1 MPSALHSVF
10 LFGAVAAAL
19 ITSPAHA
26 AAPMR
31 DTAVRRISLPPEMS
45 PPGVPTPA
53 DRDRRLREKGL
64 EEGAP
69 MFVRVFKAEAELEV
83 WLHKGERYELFAT
96 YPICYFSGRLGPK
109 LREGDRQ
116 APEGFYSVSSAQLHR
131 RGRWP
136 RSFDIG
142 FPNALDRANKRT
154 GSAILV
160 HGGCSSIGCFAM
172 TNALMEEIFTLADR
186 AIDNGQA
193 SVPVHVFPFRMT
205 DENMAAQRAH
215 PWSFFWANLKEA
227 YDMFEREQRPPQVA
241 VCGNRYLVR
250 DPDADMALPQ
260 TPRRMVKLARMMMG
274 QRPIKAGE
282 CQEEPGPSLEAIAAA
297 EKMALGLRTAAV
309 PQTPHTTRPVPPV
322 PVRVYRNA
330 RANYAAAR
338 KARVAVFNR
347 RVAAR
352 MR

>member
-1 MPSALHSVF
+1 MPSALNSI
-10 LFGAVAAAL
+10 LISGAVAAVL
-19 ITSPAHA
+19 LSTPAQA
-26 AAPMR
+26 TAPLR
-31 DTAVRRISLPPEMS
+31 DTAVRRISLPPKMS
-45 PPGVPTPA
+45 PPGVPTPT

-69 MFVRVFKAEAELEV
+69 MFIRVFKAEAELEI
-83 WLHKGERYELFAT
+83 WLHKGERYEHFAT

-116 APEGFYSVSSAQLHR
+116 APEGFYSVNGAQLYRH
-131 RGRWP
+131 GRWP

-172 TNALMEEIFTLADR
+172 TNALMEEIFSLAER

-205 DENMAAQRAH
+205 DENMAAQRDH
-215 PWSFFWANLKEA
+215 PWSFFWSNLKEA
-227 YDMFEREQRPPQVA
+227 YDVFEREQRPPQVA
-241 VCGNRYLVR
+241 ACGNRYLVR
-250 DPDADMALPQ
+250 EPDADMAMPQ
-260 TPRRMVKLARMMMG
+260 TPRRMLKLARMMLG

-282 CQEEPGPSLEAIAAA
+282 CHEEPGPTLEAIAAA
-297 EKMALGLRTAAV
+297 QRMAHGMQVAAV
-309 PQTPHTTRPVPPV
+309 PPTPFATMPVPPA
-322 PVRVYRNA
+322 PVRAYRNV

-338 KARVAVFNR
+338 KARMAVVHR

-352 MR
+352 IR

>member
-1 MPSALHSVF
+1 MPSALNSV
-10 LFGAVAAAL
+10 LLSGAVAAAL
-19 ITSPAHA
+19 LSQPVQA
-26 AAPMR
+26 AAPIR
-31 DTAVRRISLPPEMS
+31 DTAVRRISLPPKMD

-69 MFVRVFKAEAELEV
+69 MFIRVFKAEAELEV

-116 APEGFYSVSSAQLHR
+116 APEGFYSVAHMHR
-131 RGRWP
+131 HGRWP

-186 AIDNGQA
+186 AVDNGQA

-205 DENMAAQRAH
+205 DENMAAQREH
-215 PWSFFWANLKEA
+215 PWSFFWANLKQA
-227 YDMFEREQRPPQVA
+227 YDIFEREHLPPQVA

-250 DPDADMALPQ
+250 EPDTDMAMPL
-260 TPRRMVKLARMMMG
+260 TPRRMVKLARMMIG

-282 CQEEPGPSLEAIAAA
+282 CHEEPGPSLEAIAAA
-297 EKMALGLRTAAV
+297 EKMATAVQTASI
-309 PQTPHTTRPVPPV
+309 PQTPLARMPIPPV
-322 PVRVYRNA
+322 PVRAYRNV

-352 MR
+352 IR

>member
-1 MPSALHSVF
+1 MPSALNSFF
-10 LFGAVAAAL
+10 LTVAVAAAL
-19 ITSPAHA
+19 LATPADA

-31 DTAVRRISLPPEMS
+31 DTAVRRISLPPTMS

-69 MFVRVFKAEAELEV
+69 MFIRVFKAEAELEV
-83 WLHKGERYELFAT
+83 WLHKGERYELFGT

-116 APEGFYSVSSAQLHR
+116 APEGFYSVNAAQLHR
-131 RGRWP
+131 HGRWP
-136 RSFDIG
+136 RAFDIG
-142 FPNALDRANKRT
+142 FPNQLDKANKRT

-172 TNALMEEIFTLADR
+172 TNALMEEIFTLAER

-205 DENMAAQRAH
+205 EQNMAAQSGH

-227 YDMFEREQRPPQVA
+227 YDVFEREQRPPQVA
-241 VCGNRYLVR
+241 VCGSKYLVR
-250 DPDADMALPQ
+250 EPDADMSLSQ
-260 TPRRMVKLARMMMG
+260 SPRRMVRLARMMLG
-274 QRPIKAGE
+274 QQPVKAGE
-282 CQEEPGPSLEAIAAA
+282 CHEEPGPSLEAIAAA
-297 EKMALGLRTAAV
+297 EKMARGMQTASV
-309 PQTPHTTRPVPPV
+309 PQSPLATMPVPPA
-322 PVRVYRNA
+322 PVRAYRNV

-347 RVAAR
+347 RVAGR
-352 MR
+352 IR